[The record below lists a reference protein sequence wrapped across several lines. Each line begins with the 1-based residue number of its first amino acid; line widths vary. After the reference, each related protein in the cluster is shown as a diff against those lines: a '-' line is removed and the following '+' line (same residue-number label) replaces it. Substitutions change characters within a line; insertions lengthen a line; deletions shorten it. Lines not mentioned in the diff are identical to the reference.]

1 MRDKRSNAALC
12 VPTNLSRS
20 FLGKRAM
27 TPGEMCAQLTEVLRL
42 AEEVLSAE
50 DERWAWCGFSQSVSA
65 SIVKMGVL

>member
-1 MRDKRSNAALC
+1 
-12 VPTNLSRS
+12 
-20 FLGKRAM
+20 M